1 MSFSDFEF
9 ESSLG
14 FDFDDSFDDDFED
27 NFDDDF
33 EDDFDEEDDAYLDD
47 LDEDLL
53 DDVFTEEEDY
63 DEPYDDV
70 EAEDGVINYKNHHE
84 EFSAEDDFDDFYKV
98 TPDHFHMEGYEFN
111 EFSEKI
117 PVAI

>member
-1 MSFSDFEF
+1 M
-9 ESSLG
+9 
-14 FDFDDSFDDDFED
+14 
-27 NFDDDF
+27 
-33 EDDFDEEDDAYLDD
+33 DD

-84 EFSAEDDFDDFYKV
+84 EFSAEDDFDDF
-98 TPDHFHMEGYEFN
+98 
-111 EFSEKI
+111 
-117 PVAI
+117 